1 MFFLS
6 AWLLSAVLLLALL
19 IDRWLGEPPA
29 RIHPVVGM
37 GHYLNAVGVYAAPL
51 VTSLSSSL
59 NSEQNRT
66 QQRRSFFL
74 GAGFWLC
81 GALLVTA
88 LAFATQS
95 ALTVALLRFLPT
107 TAAPYAWTGLAALA
121 ALALVLVFAL
131 LLKPLFAWRMLADE
145 VQAVESALAQ
155 SLDAGRARLAYLVS
169 RDTRNLSASEVREAA
184 IETLAENFNDSVI
197 APLFWFCIG
206 GLPAAALYRY
216 ANTADAS
223 WGYIGERGGRDW
235 TDAGR
240 FAARADDV
248 LSWLPARLTALIIFI
263 AAQAGF
269 TPKKPENTLKNTLEN
284 LRAEAGKTPSPNSG
298 WPMAAL
304 ALALN
309 VHLCKAGVYSL
320 NPKGQSCDAQ
330 TMAQALRLMRRCWRG
345 LLLGSMLFGALA
357 CWVLWAEVGPA
368 TIHQLS

>member
-1 MFFLS
+1 
-6 AWLLSAVLLLALL
+6 LLLALL

-37 GHYLNAVGVYAAPL
+37 GHYLNAAGAYAAPL
-51 VTSLSSSL
+51 VTGLNSSS

-66 QQRRSFFL
+66 HQRRSFFL

-81 GALLVTA
+81 GAFFVTSLALLA
-88 LAFATQS
+88 QS

-107 TAAPYAWTGLAALA
+107 TAAPSAWTGVA
-121 ALALVLVFAL
+121 ALALVLVLAL

-145 VQAVESALAQ
+145 VQAVEAALAQ
-155 SLDAGRARLAYLVS
+155 SVDAGRARLAYLVS

-269 TPKKPENTLKNTLEN
+269 TPKKPENTLKNTLKN

-309 VHLCKAGVYSL
+309 LRLCKAGVYSL
-320 NPKGQSCDAQ
+320 NPQGQRCDAQ
-330 TMAQALRLMRRCWRG
+330 AMAQALRLMRRCWRG